1 MKRLFPGVL
10 LCCLLFV
17 PGLALAQGQGWSV
30 LAGDTVGSGRNVFY
44 AQAAFPGLSL
54 NILHGMS
61 DKVDLG
67 GRFAFNYAQEGVV
80 DAIDPG
86 LKLQMLV
93 RLELAKSKLNFGL
106 EFEPGVAFYFHGRNN
121 TWIGMLM
128 PVNLVVGIPASS
140 ALMLNAGID
149 MPIQVYFG
157 KTAVIPILFGGGLE
171 YFIDQRLNVNFNLK
185 MGPSIFTEGG
195 GAEFTLESQIGV
207 AYAF

>member
-1 MKRLFPGVL
+1 
-10 LCCLLFV
+10 LLFV

-30 LAGDTVGSGRNVFY
+30 LAPDTVGTGRNVFY
-44 AQAAFPGLSL
+44 GQAGFPGLSF

-61 DKVDLG
+61 DKVDIG

-86 LKLQMLV
+86 LKLQLLT
-93 RLELAKSKLNFGL
+93 RLELAKSKVSVGV
-106 EFEPGVAFYFHGRNN
+106 EFEPGVAFYFHGTRN

-140 ALMLNAGID
+140 ALVLNAGID
-149 MPIQVYFG
+149 LPLQVYFG
-157 KTAVIPILFGGGLE
+157 KSVVIPILFGGGLE

-195 GAEFTLESQIGV
+195 GALFTLESQIGV